1 MIDIQ
6 GIMSNLK
13 VLYVEDE
20 EITRMI
26 MKKMLKKKCGK
37 FYIGKDGQEGMQLY
51 HTHRPQLII
60 TDLRMPNM
68 NGMEMIKKIREIDQE
83 CGIIIVTE
91 VEDKQYILDSV
102 HIGIDHYLIKPI
114 DEAMLMGASNSVIK
128 KIVGRMKEK
137 EISDLVY
144 TNKQE
149 KQKLEDCIKLE
160 ISPFIKAKTG
170 KGPKDIKVFIQGMQ
184 VSIKAS
190 GVLTIFEE
198 TMIQNEENITLVD
211 YNRKVFYKSQMSEI
225 ERLLEEILNMRVC
238 LLEIYTNASLNIDE
252 LLFRMNIE

>member
-37 FYIGKDGQEGMQLY
+37 FYIGKDGQQGMELY

-68 NGMEMIKKIREIDQE
+68 NGMEMIKKIRKIDQE
-83 CGIIIVTE
+83 CGIIIATE
-91 VEDKQYILDSV
+91 IEEKQYILDSV
-102 HIGIDHYLIKPI
+102 HIGIDQYLIKPI
-114 DEAMLMGASNSVIK
+114 DEKMLIDAFDSVIR
-128 KIVGRMKEK
+128 KIIGRMKEK
-137 EISDLVY
+137 EISHLLY
-144 TNKQE
+144 TNKVE
-149 KQKLEDCIKLE
+149 KQKLEDGIKLK
-160 ISPFIKAKTG
+160 ISPFLKAKTG

-184 VSIKAS
+184 VNIKAS
-190 GVLTIFEE
+190 GVLTVFEE
-198 TMIQNEENITLVD
+198 TLIQNEENITLVD
-211 YNRKVFYKSQMSEI
+211 YNRKVFYKSQRIEI
-225 ERLLEEILNMRVC
+225 EKLLEAILNMKVS
-238 LLEIYTNASLNIDE
+238 LLDIYTNASLNVDE
-252 LLFRMNIE
+252 LIFRLNIE